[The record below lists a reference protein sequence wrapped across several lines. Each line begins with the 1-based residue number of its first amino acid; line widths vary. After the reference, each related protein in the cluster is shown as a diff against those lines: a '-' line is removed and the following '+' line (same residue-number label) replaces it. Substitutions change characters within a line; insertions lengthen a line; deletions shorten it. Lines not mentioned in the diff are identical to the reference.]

1 MPWLGSFKSSID
13 DWEIVLNE
21 ALDKEESVADVFTKY
36 SDERVSILV
45 EGGPSKGSVRKFFE
59 RKGKNCIFYFSR
71 KDKCSSTNLS

>member
-13 DWEIVLNE
+13 DWDIVLND

-45 EGGPSKGSVRKFFE
+45 EGAPSKGLTTIFF
-59 RKGKNCIFYFSR
+59 F
-71 KDKCSSTNLS
+71 